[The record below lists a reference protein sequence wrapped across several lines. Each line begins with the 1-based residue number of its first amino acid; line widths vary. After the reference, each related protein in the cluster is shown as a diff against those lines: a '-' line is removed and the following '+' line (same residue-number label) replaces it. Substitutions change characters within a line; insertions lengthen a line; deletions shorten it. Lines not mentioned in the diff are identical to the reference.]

1 VRVGTAIVALMN
13 RSIVPPARNRLPRWI
28 SSPAISPTMNAKQ
41 LLSVPRP
48 KTSNHKAI
56 SAAGVVAQVL
66 CVNGARPDV
75 NLLRPR
81 LLFVTPTIASS
92 RMNDDP
98 PSRVEFHAH
107 LL

>member
-1 VRVGTAIVALMN
+1 
-13 RSIVPPARNRLPRWI
+13 
-28 SSPAISPTMNAKQ
+28 MNAKQ
-41 LLSVPRP
+41 LLIVPRP
-48 KTSNHKAI
+48 KTSNQP
-56 SAAGVVAQVL
+56 SALPEMVAQVL